1 MPRPLTN
8 TARSVNCGPG
18 TSVQKLLSPS
28 PAVRIASCLAQ
39 GTSVC
44 TQVVSPLE
52 KKEDKVGEA
61 CKESQVLHG
70 QHILN
75 HENSIS
81 QMTTELSWKDVINAL
96 SLANMVLGLFS
107 IFCSFSRKSHCASWM
122 LLISFLLD
130 MAVGTM
136 TRHLNICHKMGLEL
150 NDFAVFTT
158 FGLAS
163 ALLLGVDG
171 PLNGFLAVIYVL
183 TTSFRL
189 CFYSTGGGPSV
200 YKGLPCPYAS
210 CVLASTCL
218 LTKGNTFI
226 LCCMA
231 SLMILFMID
240 QSCYP
245 HDEVLESENWK
256 KVVYMG
262 GIIMLFLSPF
272 SLTAFYCL
280 IWSLSY
286 IFFPDALWGRGA
298 CIKL

>member
-1 MPRPLTN
+1 
-8 TARSVNCGPG
+8 
-18 TSVQKLLSPS
+18 
-28 PAVRIASCLAQ
+28 
-39 GTSVC
+39 
-44 TQVVSPLE
+44 
-52 KKEDKVGEA
+52 
-61 CKESQVLHG
+61 
-70 QHILN
+70 
-75 HENSIS
+75 
-81 QMTTELSWKDVINAL
+81 MTTELSWKDVINAL

-189 CFYSTGGGPSV
+189 CFYSTG
-200 YKGLPCPYAS
+200 
-210 CVLASTCL
+210 
-218 LTKGNTFI
+218 
-226 LCCMA
+226 
-231 SLMILFMID
+231 
-240 QSCYP
+240 
-245 HDEVLESENWK
+245 
-256 KVVYMG
+256 
-262 GIIMLFLSPF
+262 IIMLFLSPF

>member
-1 MPRPLTN
+1 MIHEQTIP
-8 TARSVNCGPG
+8 
-18 TSVQKLLSPS
+18 
-28 PAVRIASCLAQ
+28 
-39 GTSVC
+39 
-44 TQVVSPLE
+44 QV
-52 KKEDKVGEA
+52 A
-61 CKESQVLHG
+61 
-70 QHILN
+70 
-75 HENSIS
+75 
-81 QMTTELSWKDVINAL
+81 ELSWKDVINAL
-96 SLANMVLGLFS
+96 SLANMVLGLLS
-107 IFCSFSRKSHCASWM
+107 IFCSFSRKPHCASWM

-136 TRHLNICHKMGLEL
+136 TRHLNICHKLGLEL

-163 ALLLGVDG
+163 ALLLRVDG

-189 CFYSTGGGPSV
+189 CFYPTVDTLQKWSSRELQFPQTKEAGVVRTARKTSQKRGCKPSIELSLAFQGPEGGPSA

-218 LTKGNTFI
+218 LTKDNTFI

-245 HDEVLESENWK
+245 PDEILESENWK

-262 GIIMLFLSPF
+262 GVVMLFFSPF
-272 SLTAFYCL
+272 SLSASYCL

-286 IFFPDALWGRGA
+286 IFFPDALWGRGFV
-298 CIKL
+298 LSSSEGEP